1 MPKAPDNFPVAARL
15 DTKGQ
20 SAAWSI
26 LCAERAVEDLAP
38 GQVLEVSISDPQL
51 AIDLPRILH
60 QRGNVLMATGH
71 TGQGLVLYVR
81 RGEGDPQAESQPK
94 L

>member
-1 MPKAPDNFPVAARL
+1 MPKAEDNFPVTARI
-15 DTKGQ
+15 DTRGL

-26 LCAERAVEDLAP
+26 LCAERAVEELEP

-60 QRGNVLMATGH
+60 QRGNALMATRDS
-71 TGQGLVLYVR
+71 GQGLRLYVR
-81 RGEGDPQAESQPK
+81 RGDGEPK
-94 L
+94 VNSIPKS

>member
-1 MPKAPDNFPVAARL
+1 MSHPEDSFDIAARI
-15 DTKGQ
+15 DTQGQ

-26 LCAERAVEDLAP
+26 LCAEQAVEQLEP

-60 QRGNVLMATGH
+60 LRGEILMT
-71 TGQGLVLYVR
+71 TPQGGGVRLYVR
-81 RGEGDPQAESQPK
+81 RGPVQVKPQVTT
-94 L
+94 

>member
-1 MPKAPDNFPVAARL
+1 MSQSESRFNIAARI
-15 DTKGQ
+15 DTEGQ

-26 LCAERAVEDLAP
+26 LCAERAVEQLEP

-60 QRGNVLMATGH
+60 QRGEILMTAP
-71 TGQGLVLYVR
+71 QENGLRLYVR
-81 RGEGDPQAESQPK
+81 RSPVQAKPQTIT
-94 L
+94 

>member
-1 MPKAPDNFPVAARL
+1 MPKAEDNFPVTARI
-15 DTKGQ
+15 DTRGL

-26 LCAERAVEDLAP
+26 LCAERAVEELEP

-60 QRGNVLMATGH
+60 QRGNVLTATRHG
-71 TGQGLVLYVR
+71 GQGILLYVQ
-81 RGEGDPQAESQPK
+81 RGPQEENSESIPN

>member
-1 MPKAPDNFPVAARL
+1 MSQSKDNLDIAARI
-15 DTKGQ
+15 DTQGQ

-26 LCAERAVEDLAP
+26 LCAERAVEELAP

-60 QRGNVLMATGH
+60 QRGEILMTTH
-71 TGQGLVLYVR
+71 QGGGLRLYVR
-81 RGEGDPQAESQPK
+81 RSPGGPGPQTIP
-94 L
+94 

>member
-1 MPKAPDNFPVAARL
+1 MPTSPDKFNVTARI
-15 DTKGQ
+15 DTQGQ

-26 LCAERAVEDLAP
+26 LCAERAVEELEP

-60 QRGNVLMATGH
+60 QRGEILLSTPQEGGVR
-71 TGQGLVLYVR
+71 LYVR
-81 RGEGDPQAESQPK
+81 RSAKSGGPQNIA
-94 L
+94 

>member
-1 MPKAPDNFPVAARL
+1 MPKPQDTLPIAARI
-15 DTKGQ
+15 DTRGQ

-26 LCAERAVEDLAP
+26 LCAERAVEELEP
-38 GQVLEVSISDPQL
+38 GQVLEVSINDPQL

-60 QRGNVLMATGH
+60 QRGNALMATRQN
-71 TGQGLVLYVR
+71 GQGLRIYVQ
-81 RGEGDPQAESQPK
+81 RGTGGHNPKPIPK

>member
-1 MPKAPDNFPVAARL
+1 MPPEQDNPPVTARL
-15 DTKGQ
+15 DTRGQ

-26 LCAERAVEDLAP
+26 LCAERAMKGLGP

-60 QRGNVLMATGH
+60 QRGNVLTATHHG
-71 TGQGLVLYVR
+71 GQGILLYVQ
-81 RGEGDPQAESQPK
+81 RGPQEENSESIPN

>member
-1 MPKAPDNFPVAARL
+1 MPKAEDNFPIAARI
-15 DTKGQ
+15 DTRGQ

-26 LCAERAVEDLAP
+26 LCAERAMEELAP

-51 AIDLPRILH
+51 AIDLPLILH
-60 QRGNVLMATGH
+60 QRGNVLMATRDS
-71 TGQGLVLYVR
+71 GQGLRLYVR
-81 RGEGDPQAESQPK
+81 RGGPGPDQEPN